1 MILTEELEQEEDSP
15 ILLSERMSCDQR
27 SLQLSLISFKE
38 RVTSQQKRIE
48 DLETENRELRARVQ
62 ANQTAVSHM
71 FGSATTSKQS
81 HCRYLFASLISEAR
95 YLECLCFQVQAPHF
109 MVRSH

>member
-1 MILTEELEQEEDSP
+1 MSP
-15 ILLSERMSCDQR
+15 SILLSERMSCDQR

-62 ANQTAVSHM
+62 ANQTTVSHVWTK
-71 FGSATTSKQS
+71 FRRHTSEE
-81 HCRYLFASLISEAR
+81 I
-95 YLECLCFQVQAPHF
+95 
-109 MVRSH
+109 